1 MRDHLLL
8 YVNGKPHR
16 VSGNQAFIPLS
27 SYLRYEQQATGTKVV
42 CEEGDCGAC
51 TVLLGK
57 VQDGEIAYQPVNS
70 CIQYMYQL
78 DCTHVITIEGLKV
91 DGELNAVQESMVNCH
106 GAQCGYCTPGFVVAM
121 CSMFD
126 QKCSSVNRQD
136 IKDALTG
143 NLCRCTGY
151 ESIISAG
158 LEVSADKVLKL
169 RELYPSEDMVKSLSA
184 AEKQPVAIQDG
195 ERKIAIPV
203 ELEYAVKF
211 KASNPGTVIVSG
223 GTDVCVQCNKRGIEP
238 QSIMSL
244 CNLPGMDQITVADEE
259 IKVGARVTL
268 TELEGFYKETL
279 PEMHEMLRIFGSPQ
293 IKNAGTLAGNI
304 ANASPIA
311 DTLPYLFAMD
321 ASVELAGLKGSRLVK
336 MRSLYKGY
344 KNLDWTQDEM
354 IASIRIPLLRQDEVL
369 KLYKVSKRKNLDIST
384 FTAAIRM
391 KTAGGRISAIDIAYG
406 GVGPVV
412 LMLPK
417 TADYLIGKENS
428 LENFVQAGEIAKQEI
443 TPISDV
449 RGSSDFRYHLAG
461 TILERFFYE
470 TADAGELVCQ

>member
-1 MRDHLLL
+1 
-8 YVNGKPHR
+8 
-16 VSGNQAFIPLS
+16 
-27 SYLRYEQQATGTKVV
+27 
-42 CEEGDCGAC
+42 
-51 TVLLGK
+51 
-57 VQDGEIAYQPVNS
+57 
-70 CIQYMYQL
+70 
-78 DCTHVITIEGLKV
+78 
-91 DGELNAVQESMVNCH
+91 
-106 GAQCGYCTPGFVVAM
+106 
-121 CSMFD
+121 
-126 QKCSSVNRQD
+126 
-136 IKDALTG
+136 
-143 NLCRCTGY
+143 
-151 ESIISAG
+151 
-158 LEVSADKVLKL
+158 
-169 RELYPSEDMVKSLSA
+169 
-184 AEKQPVAIQDG
+184 
-195 ERKIAIPV
+195 
-203 ELEYAVKF
+203 
-211 KASNPGTVIVSG
+211 
-223 GTDVCVQCNKRGIEP
+223 
-238 QSIMSL
+238 
-244 CNLPGMDQITVADEE
+244 
-259 IKVGARVTL
+259 
-268 TELEGFYKETL
+268 
-279 PEMHEMLRIFGSPQ
+279 
-293 IKNAGTLAGNI
+293 
-304 ANASPIA
+304 
-311 DTLPYLFAMD
+311 MD